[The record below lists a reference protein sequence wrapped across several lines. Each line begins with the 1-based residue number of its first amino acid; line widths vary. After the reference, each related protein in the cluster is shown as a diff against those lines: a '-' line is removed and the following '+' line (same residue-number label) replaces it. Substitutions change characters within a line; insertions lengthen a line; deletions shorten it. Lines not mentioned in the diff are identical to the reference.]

1 MTTARAYLLS
11 SLLLIAGIAP
21 ALLSGGA
28 RHISSS
34 AFGAPSADFN
44 PKSVRVYVS
53 VFDINAAP
61 APAREPARV
70 PPPPAPQ
77 RSQGSA
83 RAATES
89 PRVLSEAETNSKQA
103 ARLQAFFGDALL
115 QALRKSGFTAAAQ
128 SGSRPEKGVLL
139 KGVFAEVDSQNHN
152 CLAIL
157 GSRTPAPQFVL
168 YVGAYNLARPDQPLY
183 RVMTMETCDAHFGP
197 VISLNDYI
205 PMEKYEVS
213 KSLSEEEVR
222 KVCAQIVANL
232 TALLGANPAA
242 FSQ

>member
-1 MTTARAYLLS
+1 MIMARAFLFS
-11 SLLLIAGIAP
+11 SLLVFAGIAP
-21 ALLSGGA
+21 ALLSGSA

-34 AFGAPSADFN
+34 AFGAPGADFN
-44 PKSVRVYVS
+44 AKSVRVYVS

-61 APAREPARV
+61 PVKEPARV

-77 RSQGSA
+77 RSQDSA
-83 RAATES
+83 RPSTES
-89 PRVLSEAETNSKQA
+89 PRVPSDAEANSKQA
-103 ARLQAFFGDALL
+103 ARLQALFGDALL
-115 QALRKSGFTAAAQ
+115 QALRKSGFTAAPQ
-128 SGSRPEKGVLL
+128 PGTRPEKGVQL

-157 GSRTPAPQFVL
+157 GGTAPAPQFAL

-183 RVMTMETCDAHFGP
+183 QVMTMETCDARYGP
-197 VISLNDYI
+197 LISLNKYI

-213 KSLSEEEVR
+213 KSPSEDEVR
-222 KVCAQIVANL
+222 KTCAQIVANL

-242 FSQ
+242 FSG

>member
-1 MTTARAYLLS
+1 MTTARAYLFP
-11 SLLLIAGIAP
+11 SLMLLAGCAP
-21 ALLSGGA
+21 ALLSDSA

-34 AFGAPSADFN
+34 AFGAPGADFN
-44 PKSVRVYVS
+44 PKTVRVYVS
-53 VFDINAAP
+53 VFDINAEPAAP
-61 APAREPARV
+61 REPARV

-77 RSQGSA
+77 RSRGSA
-83 RAATES
+83 RPSTES
-89 PRVLSEAETNSKQA
+89 PPVLSDAEASSKQA

-115 QALRKSGFTAAAQ
+115 QALRKSRFTAVPQ
-128 SGSRPEKGVLL
+128 PSTRPEKGVLL

-157 GSRTPAPQFVL
+157 GGTAPAPKFVL

-183 RVMTMETCDAHFGP
+183 RIMTMETCDAHFGP
-197 VISLNDYI
+197 LISLNNYI

-213 KSLSEEEVR
+213 KSPTEDEVR
-222 KVCAQIVANL
+222 KACAQIVANL

>member
-1 MTTARAYLLS
+1 MITARAYLFS
-11 SLLLIAGIAP
+11 SLLLLAGIAP
-21 ALLSGGA
+21 ALLSGSA
-28 RHISSS
+28 RHIASS
-34 AFGAPSADFN
+34 AFGAPGADFN
-44 PKSVRVYVS
+44 AKSVRVYVS

-61 APAREPARV
+61 PPAKEPARV

-77 RSQGSA
+77 RSLDST
-83 RAATES
+83 RPSTES
-89 PRVLSEAETNSKQA
+89 PRVPPNAEANSKQA
-103 ARLQAFFGDALL
+103 AQLQAFFGDALL
-115 QALRKSGFTAAAQ
+115 QALRKSGFTAAPQ
-128 SGSRPEKGVLL
+128 SGTRPEKGVQL

-157 GSRTPAPQFVL
+157 GGTAPAPQFAL

-183 RVMTMETCDAHFGP
+183 QVMTMESCDARYGP
-197 VISLNDYI
+197 LISLNNYI

-213 KSLSEEEVR
+213 KSPSEDEVR

-232 TALLGANPAA
+232 TALLGANPVA